1 MFDKFRLSAKQVF
14 IYSLGNIFSKLVGFI
29 LLPLYSQH
37 ISISDYSS
45 LILIEP
51 IWQLLSAVLS
61 FSLPTALLR
70 WLAPEKD
77 FKRQGSMVFTT
88 LMALVFIL
96 LAFNLLA
103 FPFNAWVNHQG
114 VYDDPKFKLYLDISF
129 LLVTFDVLNLLV
141 LSLLRFHEKPWQYI
155 ILNTLKLSVNLGL
168 NIYFIVRLKMG
179 VEAILLSQ
187 LIASVLLNVFSSP
200 FLIKHLV
207 PKFEVGPLKE
217 MLKYGFPLI
226 FTSISAIILSLGDRY
241 VVQHFLTRSDTGVYG
256 IGYKFGG
263 IINMFIIQSF
273 QLGFLP
279 IAYKMLEDAGA
290 KRFFSRIFTYYFG
303 ILMLSAFA
311 LSVFSHE
318 IVAIFTLGNPDYM
331 RAYVVI
337 PLISF
342 GFVLKGTQTYFSLGL
357 HYVKKTKYNAW
368 IVMLCAVFSIGMNIL
383 LVPKMGIYGAA
394 LMMLVSN
401 GLLALFFYLFSQKFY
416 YIRFEGIRLL
426 KLLFT
431 GLALFFIG
439 YFIPVRSL
447 LISILLKLILL
458 MAFPLI
464 LYLLRFFDKDEVN
477 RLLQMV
483 HALHLKKPIKK

>member
-1 MFDKFRLSAKQVF
+1 MFDKFKLSAKQVF

-96 LAFNLLA
+96 LHSIYWLSLSCM
-103 FPFNAWVNHQG
+103 VNHQG

-187 LIASVLLNVFSSP
+187 LIASVLLNIFSSP

-311 LSVFSHE
+311 LSVFSPRNCSH
-318 IVAIFTLGNPDYM
+318 IYLGNP
-331 RAYVVI
+331 V
-337 PLISF
+337 
-342 GFVLKGTQTYFSLGL
+342 
-357 HYVKKTKYNAW
+357 
-368 IVMLCAVFSIGMNIL
+368 
-383 LVPKMGIYGAA
+383 
-394 LMMLVSN
+394 
-401 GLLALFFYLFSQKFY
+401 
-416 YIRFEGIRLL
+416 
-426 KLLFT
+426 
-431 GLALFFIG
+431 
-439 YFIPVRSL
+439 
-447 LISILLKLILL
+447 
-458 MAFPLI
+458 
-464 LYLLRFFDKDEVN
+464 
-477 RLLQMV
+477 
-483 HALHLKKPIKK
+483 

>member
-1 MFDKFRLSAKQVF
+1 MFDKFRLSVKQVF
-14 IYSLGNIFSKLVGFI
+14 IYSLGNIFSKLVGFV

-77 FKRQGSMVFTT
+77 PKRQGSMVFTT

-103 FPFNAWVNHQG
+103 FPFNAWLNHRG
-114 VYDDPKFKLYLDISF
+114 VYGDSQFKLYLDISF

-155 ILNTLKLSVNLGL
+155 ILNTLKLTVNLGL
-168 NIYFIVRLKMG
+168 NVYFIVGRGMG

-187 LIASVLLNVFSSP
+187 LIASFLLNVFSFP
-200 FLIKHLV
+200 FLLKHLV
-207 PKFEVGPLKE
+207 PKFESGPLKE
-217 MLKYGFPLI
+217 MLRYGFPLI

-241 VVQHFLTRSDTGVYG
+241 VVQHFLTLSDTGVYG

-263 IINMFIIQSF
+263 VINMFIIQSF

-279 IAYKMLEDAGA
+279 IAYKMLEDAEA

-303 ILMLSAFA
+303 ILMISAFA
-311 LSVFSHE
+311 LSIFSHE
-318 IVAIFTLGNPDYM
+318 IVAIFTLGNVDYM

-342 GFVLKGTQTYFSLGL
+342 GFVLKGAQTYFSFGL
-357 HYVKKTKYNAW
+357 HYVKKTKFNAW
-368 IVMLCAVFSIGMNIL
+368 IVMLCAIFSIGMNIL

-394 LMMLVSN
+394 LIMLVSN
-401 GLLALFFYLFSQKFY
+401 GLLAIFFYFFSQKFY
-416 YIRFEGIRLL
+416 YIHFEGIRLAKVL
-426 KLLFT
+426 IT
-431 GLALFFIG
+431 GLSLFAIG
-439 YFIPVRSL
+439 YFVPVGNLLASILFKLLL
-447 LISILLKLILL
+447 LI
-458 MAFPLI
+458 AFPLI
-464 LYLLRFFDKDEVN
+464 LYLLKFFNVDEIN
-477 RLLQMV
+477 RLRQIFRSLY
-483 HALHLKKPIKK
+483 IKKSFKE